1 MRKFVLCTIVAS
13 CFQMVTLAQAQQI
26 DLMFGESTL
35 FSSTSNSASLTTVG
49 AEKGGGYLAA
59 GANVMFKHRF
69 GLNVEGAWR
78 AKQGL
83 NAFGQPYRPIL
94 VDGNGLFQPR
104 ISEKIG
110 VDLMGGVGFQLTRFY
125 GLLQNSAC
133 VNYTVCYVS
142 DTHFL
147 VHMGGGLRY
156 YVFGRFFLRPE
167 AHYYYVNNNFQF
179 HSGNIVRL
187 GASLGYTFGSK

>member
-1 MRKFVLCTIVAS
+1 MA
-13 CFQMVTLAQAQQI
+13 TLAQAQQI
-26 DLMFGESTL
+26 DLMFGGSTL
-35 FSSTSNSASLTTVG
+35 FSSTPNSASLTTVG
-49 AEKGGGYLAA
+49 AEKGGGYWAA

-69 GLNVEGAWR
+69 GLNVESAWR

-94 VDGNGLFQPR
+94 VDVNGLFQPH

-110 VDLMGGVGFQLTRFY
+110 LDLMGGVGFQSTRFY
-125 GLLQNSAC
+125 GLTQNSPC
-133 VNYTVCYVS
+133 SNYTVCYAS

-147 VHMGGGLRY
+147 VHIGGGLRY
-156 YVFGRFFLRPE
+156 YVRGHLFLRPE
-167 AHYYYVNNNFQF
+167 AHYYYINNNFEF

-187 GASLGYTFGSK
+187 GASVGYTFGSK